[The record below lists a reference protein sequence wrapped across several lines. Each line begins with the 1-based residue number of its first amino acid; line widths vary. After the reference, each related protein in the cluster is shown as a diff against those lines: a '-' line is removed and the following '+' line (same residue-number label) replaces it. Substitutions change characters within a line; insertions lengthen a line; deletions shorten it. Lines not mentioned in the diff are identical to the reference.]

1 MHYKLKSMSI
11 SRDLFNLLENYLS
24 VSLQRVVLNG
34 QNSSRRP
41 VLGGVPQ
48 GSILDSLLF
57 LVFINDLPNELKF
70 HVKLFADDT
79 FDEKQL

>member
-1 MHYKLKSMSI
+1 MSI

-79 FDEKQL
+79 SDEKQL